1 MMAPLILRTG
11 EHLQHRGSIGSIGST
26 AAASGSITQLAEVYV
41 PAVDGLG

>member
-11 EHLQHRGSIGSIGST
+11 EHLQHRGSIGST